1 MDFRTQTKD
10 KSFGVRVSALIIQ
23 EGKIYLAKSP
33 KEEYYTIGGAIH
45 FGELT
50 EEAVQREVR
59 EEIGIEVI
67 VEKLAFVVENHF
79 TLEGKD
85 FHQIEFQY
93 LVTPLSEPNH
103 QMKESGQVRDCQ
115 WVSLDDLESINLNP
129 AFLKQAL
136 TKLEGPVRHVI
147 NKD

>member
-1 MDFRTQTKD
+1 MDFRSQIQNQV
-10 KSFGVRVSALIIQ
+10 FGVRATALIVQ
-23 EGKIYLAKSP
+23 DGKIYLAKSP

-103 QMKESGQVRDCQ
+103 QMEEGGQMRDCQ
-115 WVSLDDLESINLNP
+115 WVSLDELESLNLNP

-136 TKLEGPVRHVI
+136 TNLDRPVRHVI
-147 NKD
+147 NND

>member
-1 MDFRTQTKD
+1 MD
-10 KSFGVRVSALIIQ
+10 
-23 EGKIYLAKSP
+23 GKCLVFDLMTRMSLNRNIAKLSY
-33 KEEYYTIGGAIH
+33 KC
-45 FGELT
+45 FSC
-50 EEAVQREVR
+50 QK
-59 EEIGIEVI
+59 I